1 MKFNFR
7 KALCA
12 ALMVAL
18 PVSLAGCGGSD
29 APAAGGKKIVH
40 VGGTVAVTSGTM
52 DPAKDWNGWYAV
64 RYGVGETLFRLDNEM
79 KAQPWLAE
87 KAENIEPTVWRITLK
102 DNVTFSNGEKMT
114 AEKVI
119 ESLKRTAE
127 TNDRAAW
134 LKDAVFTAEGNVL
147 TIKTKE
153 SYATLVNDLCDPY
166 AVILDVAGTKDF
178 DNAPIGTGPFIL
190 TAFDSEKSA
199 VMEKNATYWGGE
211 VKLDGLEYT
220 RIADF
225 NTLATALQSGEIDV
239 ALDLSPETAETIAKS
254 DKHTLVKTPQ
264 SRTYQLYF
272 NLEKLTDP
280 AVREAIM
287 YGVDK
292 KTIGD
297 NVLKGAMTASGSA
310 FLAATPFGDPALKIR
325 AFDAEKAKA
334 VLAAAG
340 YADSD
345 GDGIVE
351 KNGKPLTV
359 QMGVYK
365 RLFNENITT
374 EMQAQLK
381 KIGINVEIVPHEKA
395 NYLKPGDFEM
405 SLYSVVT
412 MPTGDPYAFLRD
424 TMSEKGAANFSRYHS
439 PAVQGML
446 AELPNTF
453 DFDKRVALVN
463 RIQQQAINDG
473 AMDFIGF
480 NNMLTGISKNVTG
493 FLTSPSDYYQVS
505 KDLDKK

>member
-1 MKFNFR
+1 MKLNFR

-12 ALMVAL
+12 ALMLAL
-18 PVSLAGCGGSD
+18 PVSLSGCGGADTSAD
-29 APAAGGKKIVH
+29 GGKKIVH

-52 DPAKDWNGWYAV
+52 DPAKEWNGWYAV
-64 RYGVGETLFRLDNEM
+64 RYGVGETLFRLDDEM
-79 KAQPWLAE
+79 KPQPWLAE
-87 KAENIEPTVWRITLK
+87 KAENLEPTVWRVTLK
-102 DNVTFSNGEKMT
+102 EGVTFSNGEKMT

-119 ESLKRTAE
+119 ASLKRTAE
-127 TNDRAAW
+127 INDRAAW
-134 LKDAVFTAEGNVL
+134 LKDAVFTAEGNTV

-153 SYATLVNDLCDPY
+153 PYATLVNDLCDPY
-166 AVILDVAGTKDF
+166 AVILDVAGTQDF

-199 VMEKNATYWGGE
+199 VMEKNAQYWGGE
-211 VKLDGLEYT
+211 VKVDGLEYT
-220 RIADF
+220 KIADF
-225 NTLATALQSGEIDV
+225 NTLAMALQSGEIDV
-239 ALDLSPETAETIAKS
+239 ALDLSPETAETVAQS
-254 DKHTLVKTPQ
+254 DQFTVVKTPQ
-264 SRTYQLYF
+264 TRTYQLYF

-297 NVLKGAMTASGSA
+297 DVLKGAMTASGSA

-325 AFDAEKAKA
+325 LFDPEKAKA

-351 KNGKPLTV
+351 KDGKPLTV

-365 RLFNENITT
+365 RLLNENITT

-424 TMSEKGAANFSRYHS
+424 TMSEKGAANFSRYHN
-439 PAVQGML
+439 PAVQAAL

-453 DFDKRVALVN
+453 DFAKRVTLVN
-463 RIQQQAINDG
+463 RIQQQAIDDG

-493 FLTSPSDYYQVS
+493 FLTSPSDYYQAS
-505 KDLDKK
+505 KDLEKH

>member
-1 MKFNFR
+1 M
-7 KALCA
+7 
-12 ALMVAL
+12 
-18 PVSLAGCGGSD
+18 
-29 APAAGGKKIVH
+29 
-40 VGGTVAVTSGTM
+40 
-52 DPAKDWNGWYAV
+52 
-64 RYGVGETLFRLDNEM
+64 
-79 KAQPWLAE
+79 
-87 KAENIEPTVWRITLK
+87 
-102 DNVTFSNGEKMT
+102 
-114 AEKVI
+114 
-119 ESLKRTAE
+119 
-127 TNDRAAW
+127 
-134 LKDAVFTAEGNVL
+134 FTAEGNVL

-220 RIADF
+220 RITDF

-463 RIQQQAINDG
+463 RIQQQAIDDG

>member
-381 KIGINVEIVPHEKA
+381 KIGINIEIAAHEKS
-395 NYLKPGDFEM
+395 NYLKPGDFEL
-405 SLYSVVT
+405 SLYSVIT

-424 TMSEKGAANFSRYHS
+424 CLSAKGVSNFGHYAN
-439 PAVQGML
+439 PAVEQAL
-446 AELPNTF
+446 ADLPHTF
-453 DFDKRVALVN
+453 DAAKRIALTN
-463 RIQQQAINDG
+463 AIQQQVIDDAG
-473 AMDFIGF
+473 MDFIGF
-480 NNMLTGISKNVTG
+480 NNMQVGISKSVTG
-493 FLTSPSDYYQVS
+493 FLSTPSDYYHVT